1 MAQDSDIQ
9 KAKEPS
15 ISYDKKLTY
24 ADYLNFDFEYM
35 VELIK
40 GQLYKMTPAP
50 SSRHQE
56 ISVSLTRLFGSYF
69 LGKSCVLYHAPFDV
83 ILPIANEKRKTST
96 TVVQPDLCVICDLD
110 KIDEA
115 GCLGP
120 PDLIIE
126 ILSPST
132 QKKDLTQKYAIY
144 EETGVKEY
152 WVIYPSAK
160 MLHLYI
166 LEDGK
171 YGKPEIFDDQDVVS
185 PLLFPELKVNLL
197 DVFKDIK

>member
-50 SSRHQE
+50 SSGHQE
-56 ISVSLTRLFGSYF
+56 ISTNLVVIFGNHFSEN
-69 LGKSCVLYHAPFDV
+69 SCKLYHAPFDV
-83 ILPIANEKRKTST
+83 ILPVANEKRKAST
-96 TVVQPDLCVICDLD
+96 TVVQPDLCVICDLE
-110 KIDEA
+110 KIDKA
-115 GCLGP
+115 GCFGP

-144 EETGVKEY
+144 EETGVKEF

-171 YGKPEIFDDQDVVS
+171 YGKPEIFDKQDVVT
-185 PLLFPELKVNLL
+185 PILFPELEVSLME
-197 DVFKDIK
+197 VFKDIK